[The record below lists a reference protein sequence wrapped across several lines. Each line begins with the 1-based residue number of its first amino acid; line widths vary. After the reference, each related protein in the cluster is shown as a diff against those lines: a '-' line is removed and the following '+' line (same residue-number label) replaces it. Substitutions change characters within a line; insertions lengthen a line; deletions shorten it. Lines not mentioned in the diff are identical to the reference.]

1 MIEFRDK
8 LKKLKEN
15 NMPREIP
22 DSVITGDFPPMVG
35 LREKGGFVYGKVV
48 EMGSTNGKNPV
59 VSLELINLEKATTSI
74 QTEKGKYE
82 EVEVVVGDIVQVIGS
97 DKQLREKLPQL
108 AVGDVVTITFKG
120 KMSLKGSRELNTYS
134 VIIDD

>member
-1 MIEFRDK
+1 
-8 LKKLKEN
+8 
-15 NMPREIP
+15 MPREIP
-22 DSVITGDFPPMVG
+22 DAVLTGDFAPMVG
-35 LREKGGFVYGKVV
+35 LRIKGGFVKGKVT
-48 EMGSTNGKNPV
+48 EMGSTNNKNPV
-59 VSLELINLEKATTSI
+59 VSLELIDLENATTSI
-74 QTEKGKYE
+74 STEKGKYE

-120 KMSLKGSRELNTYS
+120 KQSLKGNRELNTYS